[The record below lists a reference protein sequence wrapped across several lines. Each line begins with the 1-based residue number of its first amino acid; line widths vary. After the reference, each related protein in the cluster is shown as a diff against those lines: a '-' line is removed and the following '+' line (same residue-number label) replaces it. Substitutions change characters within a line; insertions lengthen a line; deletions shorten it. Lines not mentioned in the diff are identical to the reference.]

1 MSKFV
6 FDTIAFA
13 NSVEEKLKQISPI
26 LAEVMGNAQ
35 VANNQLRLDNGIGVD
50 DKKMKLYSR
59 QYALER
65 EARGERI
72 DVRNLVQTGR
82 MRGGMALQKVERTS
96 TGAVATIGFT
106 DARARELAFYNQ
118 QRTPFFGIS
127 PSDATSLDAVGQ
139 AEAKRLL
146 EGG

>member
-1 MSKFV
+1 L
-6 FDTIAFA
+6 TRPAFA
-13 NSVEEKLKQISPI
+13 DSVEEKLKEISPI

-65 EARGERI
+65 ESRGERI

-96 TGAVATIGFT
+96 TGAVATIGFS

>member
-72 DVRNLVQTGR
+72 DVRNLVH
-82 MRGGMALQKVERTS
+82 
-96 TGAVATIGFT
+96 
-106 DARARELAFYNQ
+106 YNQ

>member
-96 TGAVATIGFT
+96 AGAVGTIGFS